1 MYRTFL
7 CYVLLFIIASVKAKL
22 PSLQRVCEKNKNVSP
37 LNLDYDEVT
46 ATVNVSLIKNS
57 DELFTS
63 YKIYLFADWN
73 HSTDKISCTDDA
85 YLISHTAYD
94 ITAENVR

>member
-1 MYRTFL
+1 
-7 CYVLLFIIASVKAKL
+7 VLLFIIASVKAKL
-22 PSLQRVCEKNKNVSP
+22 PSLERVCEKNKNVSP
-37 LNLDYDEVT
+37 LNLYYDEVT